1 VIISLADDRAAPR
14 LRQSRSTHGCNSI
27 SQARALRG
35 CSFETMVGFVS
46 SVMSMLFG

>member
-1 VIISLADDRAAPR
+1 MTARR
-14 LRQSRSTHGCNSI
+14 RGLRESRPTHGCKSI

-46 SVMSMLFG
+46 SVMSMMFG